1 MKRFDKKLNAQDIIN
16 AIPGGVAIY
25 KVSDIF
31 ETVYYSDG
39 VPALSGYSRDEYD
52 LLIKQDAADLIY
64 QEDAAMV
71 IRKIRQVLEAGKS
84 ASFEFRKQHRDGHIV
99 WVNVHARKI
108 GEDGGHPLLQ
118 CVFHNISAF
127 KQAREELAH
136 VINSIPGG
144 IAAYDFN
151 DMQNPR
157 RLFCSDGVAK
167 LFGCSDAAD
176 LQHYAANPWSMVFK
190 EDYQRV
196 YDAFQH
202 MFISSDTL
210 DLSYR
215 ITRKDQVLEWVHL
228 NGKAI
233 NGIFYAVFTGM
244 SDEAKLFQQI
254 SNEAAQGIYV
264 IDKKNHDL
272 LYYNENVELFLTGK
286 NNAWGKKCYTALH
299 DKQTPCT
306 FCPLSMIK
314 NIEKPQEL
322 TFANG
327 KSYEIRAKE
336 LEWNGLPAYTLFI
349 NDITDKITSSRKT
362 EQLEQFYQTLV
373 QNLPGGI
380 AVIRFDMAKKQ
391 MLPEYISEG
400 FAAMTGMSTVEA
412 YALYKNDATAGVHP
426 DDLDYII
433 GRLNQHLK
441 KHLDTCESIYR
452 LRKKDGSYIWIKNNS
467 SLILRP
473 NEIPLIYA
481 VYSDITKEIE
491 AQNKLRQK
499 YNDLLL
505 RQQNYPLSNEI
516 LSGYCDITANR
527 ILRIYDKT
535 GIDPLQKFGFER
547 QNFFKGLATLIES
560 PEERQHFL
568 NTFLNAPLLEKFA
581 QGINS
586 QELECFIRMPHDNSG
601 HYLKCVINMIESPDN
616 GHTIGVLSVLDLT
629 QFKINDQ
636 ISMHLAHAHYDFIA
650 TCDFN
655 SDSYQLFF
663 TNSKANLMPPEQGS
677 YSKNIVAFLQTFT
690 VPKDREFCM
699 EMFDPANMQRRLYH
713 ENSYSFHYSLKDE
726 QGHIY
731 TKNMIVFLIDQRLNK
746 VGMARADIT
755 DYVREQRAL
764 LNTLAYT
771 FEQLSI
777 INLVTK
783 EFTMYTRKSVLQN
796 LSPYKCADFNRA
808 LHKLSLPYTKLAA
821 DETAAEKFSL
831 PVILSRLAEKP
842 QGYEFTLPYLAN
854 DGSEKN
860 KQINVLWGDEGHHT
874 ICLVRCDV
882 TDIIS
887 AEKNSRSVLQNA
899 LDLAQEANRAK
910 TDFLSA
916 MSHDIRTPMNAIIG
930 MTDLALDDLDNRQHL
945 SEYLD
950 IIKSSSSHLLTLIND
965 ILDMS
970 RIEKGKLK
978 LARTSFNLSVEID
991 RFCSRYQLLMDKNS
1005 LNFLHNA
1012 ELLHCNCIG
1021 DTAQL
1026 QRIWDNLVSNA
1037 CKFTPP
1043 GGTVTFSACEL
1054 PSDNERLG
1062 WYKFTISDT
1071 GIGIDSESLQHLF
1084 DPFFRSSDVI
1094 SKHIEGSGLGL
1105 AIVKN
1110 IVDYKGGT
1118 ISVTSRQG
1126 EGTTFTVTLPLHFDT
1141 AAEHPVEKPT
1151 HTFGSADFD
1160 FSGKSLLL
1168 AEDHP
1173 INQKVAELILE
1184 KTGAAVTIV
1193 ENGLQCTELFTGSA
1207 KGSFDAILMDIQ
1219 MPVMNG
1225 YEAAQ
1230 AIRSS
1235 THPQSA
1241 TIPII
1246 AMTANAFAEDIKN
1259 ALSAGMNAH
1268 IAKPIDPQKLYQ
1280 NAKTLLRIY
1289 VTVFLHFDYRLAQLQ
1304 TSRVSQIKKT
1314 PEKSRI
1320 TSVTKALRPGACS
1333 WIYSSLTAAAK
1344 PKNKIYP
1351 VAVR

>member
-1 MKRFDKKLNAQDIIN
+1 MSSCLSGGGSAMKRFDKKLNAQDIIN

-400 FAAMTGMSTVEA
+400 FAAMTGMSTDEA

-467 SLILRP
+467 SLILSP

-1005 LNFLHNA
+1005 LNFLHNT

-1118 ISVTSRQG
+1118 ISVASKPG

-1268 IAKPIDPQKLYQ
+1268 IAKPIDPQKLYE
-1280 NAKTLLRIY
+1280 TLAAY
-1289 VTVFLHFDYRLAQLQ
+1289 
-1304 TSRVSQIKKT
+1304 IK
-1314 PEKSRI
+1314 
-1320 TSVTKALRPGACS
+1320 
-1333 WIYSSLTAAAK
+1333 
-1344 PKNKIYP
+1344 
-1351 VAVR
+1351 

>member
-322 TFANG
+322 TFSNG

-400 FAAMTGMSTVEA
+400 FAAMTGMSTDEA

-467 SLILRP
+467 SLILSP

-560 PEERQHFL
+560 PEEREHFL

-581 QGINS
+581 QDINS

-677 YSKNIVAFLQTFT
+677 YSENIVAFLQTFT

-1268 IAKPIDPQKLYQ
+1268 IAKPIDPQKLYE
-1280 NAKTLLRIY
+1280 TLAAY
-1289 VTVFLHFDYRLAQLQ
+1289 
-1304 TSRVSQIKKT
+1304 IK
-1314 PEKSRI
+1314 
-1320 TSVTKALRPGACS
+1320 
-1333 WIYSSLTAAAK
+1333 
-1344 PKNKIYP
+1344 
-1351 VAVR
+1351 

>member
-71 IRKIRQVLEAGKS
+71 IRKIRQVLESGKS

-322 TFANG
+322 TFSNG

-400 FAAMTGMSTVEA
+400 FAAMTGMSTDEA
-412 YALYKNDATAGVHP
+412 YALYKNDATAGLHP

-467 SLILRP
+467 SLILSP

-1005 LNFLHNA
+1005 LNFLHNT

-1268 IAKPIDPQKLYQ
+1268 IAKPIDPQKLYE
-1280 NAKTLLRIY
+1280 TLAAY
-1289 VTVFLHFDYRLAQLQ
+1289 
-1304 TSRVSQIKKT
+1304 IK
-1314 PEKSRI
+1314 
-1320 TSVTKALRPGACS
+1320 
-1333 WIYSSLTAAAK
+1333 
-1344 PKNKIYP
+1344 
-1351 VAVR
+1351 

>member
-1 MKRFDKKLNAQDIIN
+1 MSSCLSGGGSAMKRFDKKLNAQDIIN

-306 FCPLSMIK
+306 FCPLSIIK

-400 FAAMTGMSTVEA
+400 FAAMTGMSTDEA

-467 SLILRP
+467 SLILSP

-505 RQQNYPLSNEI
+505 RQKNYPLSNEI

-1005 LNFLHNA
+1005 LNFLHNT

-1268 IAKPIDPQKLYQ
+1268 IAKPIDPQKLYE
-1280 NAKTLLRIY
+1280 TLAAY
-1289 VTVFLHFDYRLAQLQ
+1289 
-1304 TSRVSQIKKT
+1304 IK
-1314 PEKSRI
+1314 
-1320 TSVTKALRPGACS
+1320 
-1333 WIYSSLTAAAK
+1333 
-1344 PKNKIYP
+1344 
-1351 VAVR
+1351 

>member
-127 KQAREELAH
+127 KQAQEELAH

-400 FAAMTGMSTVEA
+400 FAAMTGMSTDEA

-441 KHLDTCESIYR
+441 KHLDTCENIYR

-467 SLILRP
+467 SLILSP

-842 QGYEFTLPYLAN
+842 QGCEFTLPYLAN

-1005 LNFLHNA
+1005 LNFLHNT

-1141 AAEHPVEKPT
+1141 VAEHPVEKPT

-1268 IAKPIDPQKLYQ
+1268 IAKPIDPQKLYE
-1280 NAKTLLRIY
+1280 TLAAY
-1289 VTVFLHFDYRLAQLQ
+1289 
-1304 TSRVSQIKKT
+1304 IK
-1314 PEKSRI
+1314 
-1320 TSVTKALRPGACS
+1320 
-1333 WIYSSLTAAAK
+1333 
-1344 PKNKIYP
+1344 
-1351 VAVR
+1351 

>member
-1 MKRFDKKLNAQDIIN
+1 MSSCLSGGGSAMKRFDKKLNAQDIIN

-52 LLIKQDAADLIY
+52 LLIKQDASDLIY

-157 RLFCSDGVAK
+157 RLFCYDGVAK

-322 TFANG
+322 TFSNG

-400 FAAMTGMSTVEA
+400 FAAMTGMSTDEA

-467 SLILRP
+467 SLILSP

-481 VYSDITKEIE
+481 VYSDITKEIA

-1005 LNFLHNA
+1005 LNFLHNT

-1118 ISVTSRQG
+1118 ISVASKPG

-1268 IAKPIDPQKLYQ
+1268 IAKPIDPQKLYE
-1280 NAKTLLRIY
+1280 TLAAY
-1289 VTVFLHFDYRLAQLQ
+1289 
-1304 TSRVSQIKKT
+1304 IK
-1314 PEKSRI
+1314 
-1320 TSVTKALRPGACS
+1320 
-1333 WIYSSLTAAAK
+1333 
-1344 PKNKIYP
+1344 
-1351 VAVR
+1351 

>member
-1 MKRFDKKLNAQDIIN
+1 MSSCLSGGGSAMKRFDKKLNAQDIIN

-400 FAAMTGMSTVEA
+400 FAAMTGMSTDEA

-467 SLILRP
+467 SLILSP

-505 RQQNYPLSNEI
+505 RQKNYPLSNEI

-1005 LNFLHNA
+1005 LNFLHNT

-1219 MPVMNG
+1219 MPIMNG

-1268 IAKPIDPQKLYQ
+1268 IAKPIDPQKLYE
-1280 NAKTLLRIY
+1280 TLAAY
-1289 VTVFLHFDYRLAQLQ
+1289 
-1304 TSRVSQIKKT
+1304 IK
-1314 PEKSRI
+1314 
-1320 TSVTKALRPGACS
+1320 
-1333 WIYSSLTAAAK
+1333 
-1344 PKNKIYP
+1344 
-1351 VAVR
+1351 